1 MKLAIIT
8 QPLFDNYGGIL
19 QCYALQ
25 TILQRMGHEVEVL
38 NRRGP
43 KERLSLWLFLL
54 RCVSVIKCIIRRY
67 ILGQKQWAIIKP
79 WATWY
84 VPDKRQRKTSAHR
97 KFLRQFIHEHFHQSS
112 LLTSTDDMARWANT
126 HPCDAFVV
134 GSDQVWR
141 GTYNADVTESFCSFL
156 PDTDPRRRIVYAA
169 SFGTEY
175 VDISPE
181 KLPECRRLAQFF
193 SAVSV
198 REQSAIRLA
207 KEALGIEPQWVL
219 DPTMLLTADDYRSLW
234 QHEESQWEG
243 ITTYVLDASEEK
255 SQIQHDVAQT
265 LSLPVN
271 ALMLPPINQ
280 DGKPVDMI
288 PVEAWLKAFAQASFV
303 ITDSFHGCV
312 FSIIH
317 RKPFIA
323 IANRER
329 GIDRFTSL
337 LGHFGLMD
345 RLIFSLEE
353 YQQKRSS
360 LLTPIDYVPI
370 VQKHEEARTASLNF
384 LREALAER

>member
-1 MKLAIIT
+1 M
-8 QPLFDNYGGIL
+8 

-25 TILQRMGHEVEVL
+25 TVLQRMGHEVVVL

-67 ILGQKQWAIIKP
+67 ILGQKQWAIITP

-97 KFLRQFIHEHFHQSS
+97 KFLRQFIYEHFHQSS
-112 LLTSTDDMARWANT
+112 PLTSTDDMARWANT

-141 GTYNADVTESFCSFL
+141 GAYNADVTESFCSFL

-255 SQIQHDVAQT
+255 SQIQHDVSQT

-271 ALMLPPINQ
+271 ALMLPPIDQ
-280 DGKPVDMI
+280 DGKLVDMI
-288 PVEAWLKAFAQASFV
+288 PVEGWLKAFAQASFV

-370 VQKHEEARTASLNF
+370 VQKHEEARTASLTF

>member
-8 QPLFDNYGGIL
+8 QPLFNNYGGIL

-67 ILGQKQWAIIKP
+67 ILGQKQWVIIKP

-219 DPTMLLTADDYRSLW
+219 DPTMLLTADDYRLLW

-255 SQIQHDVAQT
+255 SQIQQDVSQT

-337 LGHFGLMD
+337 LGYFGLMD

-370 VQKHEEARTASLNF
+370 VQKHEEARTASLTF

>member
-1 MKLAIIT
+1 MKLAIVT

-25 TILQRMGHEVEVL
+25 TVLQRMGHEVVVL

-97 KFLRQFIHEHFHQSS
+97 KFLRQFIYEHFHQSS
-112 LLTSTDDMARWANT
+112 PLTSTDDMARWANT

-141 GTYNADVTESFCSFL
+141 GAYNADVTESFCSFL

-193 SAVSV
+193 SAVSI

-271 ALMLPPINQ
+271 ALMLPPIDQ

-337 LGHFGLMD
+337 LGYFGLMD

-370 VQKHEEARTASLNF
+370 VQKHEEARTASLTF

>member
-25 TILQRMGHEVEVL
+25 TILQRMGHEVVVL

-141 GTYNADVTESFCSFL
+141 GAYNADVTESFCSFL

-198 REQSAIRLA
+198 REQSAICLA

-255 SQIQHDVAQT
+255 SQIQHDVSQA

-271 ALMLPPINQ
+271 VLMLPPLDQ

-337 LGHFGLMD
+337 LGYFGLMD

-360 LLTPIDYVPI
+360 LLTPINYVPI
-370 VQKHEEARTASLNF
+370 VQKHEEARAASLTF

>member
-1 MKLAIIT
+1 MRIDLYT
-8 QPLFDNYGGIL
+8 LPLHINYGGIL

-25 TILQRMGHEVEVL
+25 TVLQRMGHEVVVL

-97 KFLRQFIHEHFHQSS
+97 KFLRQFIYEHFHQSS
-112 LLTSTDDMARWANT
+112 PLTSTDDMARWANT

-141 GTYNADVTESFCSFL
+141 GAYNADVTESFCSFL

-265 LSLPVN
+265 FSLPVN
-271 ALMLPPINQ
+271 ALMLPPIDQ

-288 PVEAWLKAFAQASFV
+288 PVEGWLKAFAQASFV

-370 VQKHEEARTASLNF
+370 VQKHEEARAASLTF

>member
-38 NRRGP
+38 KRRGP

-84 VPDKRQRKTSAHR
+84 VPDKRQRKTSVHR
-97 KFLRQFIHEHFHQSS
+97 KFLRRFIHEHIHQSS
-112 LLTSTDDMARWANT
+112 PLTSTDDMARWANT

-141 GTYNADVTESFCSFL
+141 GAYNADVTESFCSFL

-255 SQIQHDVAQT
+255 SQIQQDVAQA

-271 ALMLPPINQ
+271 ALLLPPINQ

-337 LGHFGLMD
+337 LGYFGLMD

-353 YQQKRSS
+353 YQQKRTS

-370 VQKHEEARTASLNF
+370 VQKHEEARAASLTF

>member
-84 VPDKRQRKTSAHR
+84 EPDMSKWLYGSRRLLA
-97 KFLRQFIHEHFHQSS
+97 QFIDKHFQQSS
-112 LLTSTDDMARWANT
+112 PLTSTDDMARWANT

-141 GTYNADVTESFCSFL
+141 GAYNADVTESFCSFL

-207 KEALGIEPQWVL
+207 KEALGIEPLWVL

-243 ITTYVLDASEEK
+243 ITTYVLDVSEEK
-255 SQIQHDVAQT
+255 SQIQHDVSQT

-271 ALMLPPINQ
+271 ALMLPPLDQ

-288 PVEAWLKAFAQASFV
+288 PVEVWLKAFAQARFV

-337 LGHFGLMD
+337 LGYFGLMD

-353 YQQKRSS
+353 YQQKRTS

-370 VQKHEEARTASLNF
+370 VQKHEEARTASLTF

>member
-1 MKLAIIT
+1 M
-8 QPLFDNYGGIL
+8 

-141 GTYNADVTESFCSFL
+141 GAYNADVTESFCSFL

-175 VDISPE
+175 VDISSE

-255 SQIQHDVAQT
+255 SQIQHDVSQT

-288 PVEAWLKAFAQASFV
+288 PVEGWLKAFAQASFV

-323 IANRER
+323 IANRAR

-337 LGHFGLMD
+337 LGYFGLMD

-370 VQKHEEARTASLNF
+370 VQKHEEARTASLTF
-384 LREALAER
+384 LREALAE

>member
-1 MKLAIIT
+1 M
-8 QPLFDNYGGIL
+8 

-112 LLTSTDDMARWANT
+112 LLTSTDDMVRWANT

-141 GTYNADVTESFCSFL
+141 GAYNADVTESFCSFL

-255 SQIQHDVAQT
+255 VQIQHDVSQT

-271 ALMLPPINQ
+271 ALMLPPIDQ

-337 LGHFGLMD
+337 LGYFGLMD

-360 LLTPIDYVPI
+360 LLAPIDYVPI
-370 VQKHEEARTASLNF
+370 VQKHEEARTASLTF

>member
-25 TILQRMGHEVEVL
+25 TILQRMGHEVIVL
-38 NRRGP
+38 RRYGMP
-43 KERLSLWLFLL
+43 LNTWIFLL
-54 RCVSVIKCIIRRY
+54 RCVSFLKCIIRRY
-67 ILGQKQWAIIKP
+67 LLGQKQWAIINP
-79 WATWY
+79 WALWY
-84 VPDKRQRKTSAHR
+84 VPDKSKWLYGSRRLLA
-97 KFLRQFIHEHFHQSS
+97 QFIDKHFQQSS
-112 LLTSTDDMARWANT
+112 PLTSTDDMARWANT

-141 GTYNADVTESFCSFL
+141 GAYNADVTESFCSFL

-255 SQIQHDVAQT
+255 SQIQHDVSQT

-271 ALMLPPINQ
+271 ALMLPPIDQ
-280 DGKPVDMI
+280 DGKLVDMI
-288 PVEAWLKAFAQASFV
+288 PVEGWLKAFAQASFV

-337 LGHFGLMD
+337 LGYFGLMD

-370 VQKHEEARTASLNF
+370 VQKHEEARTASLTF

>member
-1 MKLAIIT
+1 M
-8 QPLFDNYGGIL
+8 

-38 NRRGP
+38 NRKGP
-43 KERLSLWLFLL
+43 KERLSLWMFLL

-84 VPDKRQRKTSAHR
+84 QPDKRKWKLYGDR
-97 KFLRQFIHEHFHQSS
+97 KFLAQFIDKHFQQSS
-112 LLTSTDDMARWANT
+112 PLTSTDDMARWANT
-126 HPCDAFVV
+126 RPCDAFVV

-141 GTYNADVTESFCSFL
+141 GAYNDDVTESFCSFL

-255 SQIQHDVAQT
+255 SQIQQDVAQA

-337 LGHFGLMD
+337 LGYFGLMD

-370 VQKHEEARTASLNF
+370 VQKHEEARAASLTF

>member
-25 TILQRMGHEVEVL
+25 TILQRMGHEVIVL
-38 NRRGP
+38 RRNGMP
-43 KERLSLWLFLL
+43 LNTWIFLL
-54 RCVSVIKCIIRRY
+54 RCVSFLKCIIRRY
-67 ILGQKQWAIIKP
+67 LLGQKQWAIINP
-79 WATWY
+79 WALWY
-84 VPDKRQRKTSAHR
+84 VPDKSKWLYGSRRLLA
-97 KFLRQFIHEHFHQSS
+97 QFIDKHFQQSS
-112 LLTSTDDMARWANT
+112 PLTSTDDMARWANT

-141 GTYNADVTESFCSFL
+141 GAYNADVTESFCSFL

-255 SQIQHDVAQT
+255 SQIQHDVSQT

-271 ALMLPPINQ
+271 ALMLPPIDQ
-280 DGKPVDMI
+280 DGKLVDMI
-288 PVEAWLKAFAQASFV
+288 PVEGWLKAFAQASFV

-337 LGHFGLMD
+337 LGYFGLMD

-370 VQKHEEARTASLNF
+370 VQKHEEARTASLTF

>member
-1 MKLAIIT
+1 MRIDLYT
-8 QPLFDNYGGIL
+8 LPLHINYGGIL

-25 TILQRMGHEVEVL
+25 TVLQRMGHEVVVL

-43 KERLSLWLFLL
+43 KERLSLRLFLL

-67 ILGQKQWAIIKP
+67 LLGQKQWAIINP
-79 WATWY
+79 WALWY
-84 VPDKRQRKTSAHR
+84 VPDKSKWLYGSRRLLA
-97 KFLRQFIHEHFHQSS
+97 QFIDKHFQQSS
-112 LLTSTDDMARWANT
+112 PLTSTDDMARWANT

-141 GTYNADVTESFCSFL
+141 GAYNADVTESFCSFL

-255 SQIQHDVAQT
+255 SQIQHDVSQA

-288 PVEAWLKAFAQASFV
+288 PVEVWLKAFAQASFV

-337 LGHFGLMD
+337 LGYFGLMD

-370 VQKHEEARTASLNF
+370 VQKHEEARTASLTF

>member
-1 MKLAIIT
+1 MKLAIVT

-25 TILQRMGHEVEVL
+25 TILQRMGHEVVVL

-43 KERLSLWLFLL
+43 KERLSLCLFLL

-97 KFLRQFIHEHFHQSS
+97 KFLRQFIYEHFHQSS
-112 LLTSTDDMARWANT
+112 PLTSTDDMARWANT

-141 GTYNADVTESFCSFL
+141 GAYNADVTESFCSFL

-219 DPTMLLTADDYRSLW
+219 DPTMLLTAEDYRSLW

-255 SQIQHDVAQT
+255 SQIQHDVSQA

-271 ALMLPPINQ
+271 ALMLPPVDQ
-280 DGKPVDMI
+280 DGKLVDMI
-288 PVEAWLKAFAQASFV
+288 PVEGWLKAFAQASFV

-337 LGHFGLMD
+337 LGYFGLMD

>member
-1 MKLAIIT
+1 M
-8 QPLFDNYGGIL
+8 

-25 TILQRMGHEVEVL
+25 TILQRMGHEVVVL

-141 GTYNADVTESFCSFL
+141 GAYNADVTESFCSFL

-255 SQIQHDVAQT
+255 SQIQHDVSQT

-271 ALMLPPINQ
+271 ALLLPPINQ

-288 PVEAWLKAFAQASFV
+288 PVEVWLKAFAQARFV

-337 LGHFGLMD
+337 LGYFGLMD

-360 LLTPIDYVPI
+360 LLAPIDSVPI
-370 VQKHEEARTASLNF
+370 VQKHEEARTASLTF
-384 LREALAER
+384 LREALVER

>member
-25 TILQRMGHEVEVL
+25 TILQRMGHEVIVL
-38 NRRGP
+38 RRYGMP
-43 KERLSLWLFLL
+43 LNTWIFLL
-54 RCVSVIKCIIRRY
+54 RCVSFLKCIIRRY
-67 ILGQKQWAIIKP
+67 LLGQKQWAIINP
-79 WATWY
+79 WALWY
-84 VPDKRQRKTSAHR
+84 VPDKSKWLYGSRRLLA
-97 KFLRQFIHEHFHQSS
+97 QFIDNHFQQSS
-112 LLTSTDDMARWANT
+112 PLTSTDDMARWANT

-141 GTYNADVTESFCSFL
+141 GAYNADVTESFCSFL

-207 KEALGIEPQWVL
+207 KEALGIDPQWVL

-255 SQIQHDVAQT
+255 SQIQHDVSQA

-271 ALMLPPINQ
+271 ALLLPPIDQ

-288 PVEAWLKAFAQASFV
+288 PVEGWLKAFAQASFV

-370 VQKHEEARTASLNF
+370 VQKHEEARAASLTF

>member
-1 MKLAIIT
+1 M
-8 QPLFDNYGGIL
+8 

-38 NRRGP
+38 KRRGP

-97 KFLRQFIHEHFHQSS
+97 KFLRQFIYEHFHQSS
-112 LLTSTDDMARWANT
+112 PLTSTDDMARWANT

-141 GTYNADVTESFCSFL
+141 GAYNADVTESFCSFL

-255 SQIQHDVAQT
+255 AQIQHDVSQT

-288 PVEAWLKAFAQASFV
+288 PVEGWLKAFAQASFV

-353 YQQKRSS
+353 YQQKRTS

-370 VQKHEEARTASLNF
+370 VQKHEEARAASLTF

>member
-1 MKLAIIT
+1 MRIDLYT
-8 QPLFDNYGGIL
+8 LPLHINYGGIL

-25 TILQRMGHEVEVL
+25 TVLQRMGHEVVVL
-38 NRRGP
+38 NRRGQ

-54 RCVSVIKCIIRRY
+54 RCVSVFKCIIRRY
-67 ILGQKQWAIIKP
+67 LLGQKQWAIIKP
-79 WATWY
+79 WAFNYTPILQNDYQRPLPTYLVPFAQKHICLTKPLHGKEAFLQY
-84 VPDKRQRKTSAHR
+84 V
-97 KFLRQFIHEHFHQSS
+97 
-112 LLTSTDDMARWANT
+112 NT

-141 GTYNADVTESFCSFL
+141 GAYNADVTESFCSFL

-255 SQIQHDVAQT
+255 SQIQQDVAQT
-265 LSLPVN
+265 FSLPVN

-288 PVEAWLKAFAQASFV
+288 PVEVWLKAFAQASFV

-370 VQKHEEARTASLNF
+370 VQKHEEARTASLTF

>member
-19 QCYALQ
+19 QCYPLQ
-25 TILQRMGHEVEVL
+25 TILQRMGHEVVVL

-141 GTYNADVTESFCSFL
+141 GAYNADVTESFCSFL

-255 SQIQHDVAQT
+255 SQIQHDVSQT

-271 ALMLPPINQ
+271 ALMLPPIDQ
-280 DGKPVDMI
+280 DGKLVDMI
-288 PVEAWLKAFAQASFV
+288 PVEGWLKAFAQASFV

-337 LGHFGLMD
+337 LGYFGLMD

-370 VQKHEEARTASLNF
+370 VQKHEEARAASLTF

>member
-1 MKLAIIT
+1 MKLAIVT

-25 TILQRMGHEVEVL
+25 TVLQRMGHEVVVL

-97 KFLRQFIHEHFHQSS
+97 KFLRQFIYEHFHQSS
-112 LLTSTDDMARWANT
+112 PLTSTDDMARWANT

-141 GTYNADVTESFCSFL
+141 GAYNADVTESFCSFL

-234 QHEESQWEG
+234 QYEESQWEG
-243 ITTYVLDASEEK
+243 ITTYILDASEEK

-265 LSLPVN
+265 FSLPVN
-271 ALMLPPINQ
+271 AIMLPPIDQ

-288 PVEAWLKAFAQASFV
+288 PVEGWLKAFAQASFV

-317 RKPFIA
+317 SKPFIA

-337 LGHFGLMD
+337 LGYFGLMD

-370 VQKHEEARTASLNF
+370 VQKHEEARTASLTF

>member
-25 TILQRMGHEVEVL
+25 TILQRMGHEVIVL
-38 NRRGP
+38 RRYGMP
-43 KERLSLWLFLL
+43 LNTWIFLL
-54 RCVSVIKCIIRRY
+54 RCVSFLKCIIRRY
-67 ILGQKQWAIIKP
+67 LLGQKQWAIINP
-79 WATWY
+79 WALWY
-84 VPDKRQRKTSAHR
+84 VPDKSKWLYGSRRLLA
-97 KFLRQFIHEHFHQSS
+97 QFIDKHFQQSS
-112 LLTSTDDMARWANT
+112 PLTSTDDMARWANT

-141 GTYNADVTESFCSFL
+141 GAYNADVTESFCSFL

-219 DPTMLLTADDYRSLW
+219 DPTMLLTADDYHLLW

-255 SQIQHDVAQT
+255 SQIQHDVSQT

-271 ALMLPPINQ
+271 ALMLPPIDQ
-280 DGKPVDMI
+280 DGKLVDMI
-288 PVEAWLKAFAQASFV
+288 PVEGWLKAFAQASFV

-337 LGHFGLMD
+337 LGYFGLMD

-370 VQKHEEARTASLNF
+370 VQKHEEARAASLTF

>member
-8 QPLFDNYGGIL
+8 QPLFYNYGGIL

-25 TILQRMGHEVEVL
+25 TVLQRMGHEVVVL
-38 NRRGP
+38 NRRGQ

-67 ILGQKQWAIIKP
+67 ILGQKQWVIIKP
-79 WATWY
+79 WALWY
-84 VPDKRQRKTSAHR
+84 QPDKSKWKLYGNRR
-97 KFLRQFIHEHFHQSS
+97 FLAQFIDKHFQQSS
-112 LLTSTDDMARWANT
+112 PLTSTDDMVRWANT

-141 GTYNADVTESFCSFL
+141 GAYNADVTESFCSFL
-156 PDTDPRRRIVYAA
+156 PDIDPRRRIVYAA

-175 VDISPE
+175 VDIPPE

-288 PVEAWLKAFAQASFV
+288 PVEGWLKAFAQASFV

-337 LGHFGLMD
+337 LGYFGLMD

-353 YQQKRSS
+353 YQQKRTS

>member
-25 TILQRMGHEVEVL
+25 TILQRMGHEVIVL
-38 NRRGP
+38 RRYGMP
-43 KERLSLWLFLL
+43 LNTWIFLL
-54 RCVSVIKCIIRRY
+54 RCVSFLKCIIRRY
-67 ILGQKQWAIIKP
+67 LLGQKQWAIITP
-79 WATWY
+79 WALWY
-84 VPDKRQRKTSAHR
+84 VPDKSKWLYGSRRLLA
-97 KFLRQFIHEHFHQSS
+97 QFIDKHFQQSS
-112 LLTSTDDMARWANT
+112 PLTSTDDMARWANT

-141 GTYNADVTESFCSFL
+141 GAYNADVTESFCSFL

-255 SQIQHDVAQT
+255 SQIQHDVSQT

-271 ALMLPPINQ
+271 ALMLPPIDQ
-280 DGKPVDMI
+280 DGKLVDMI
-288 PVEAWLKAFAQASFV
+288 PVEGWLKAFAQASFV

-337 LGHFGLMD
+337 LGYFGLMD

-370 VQKHEEARTASLNF
+370 VQKHEEARAASLTF

>member
-25 TILQRMGHEVEVL
+25 TILQRMGHEVIVL
-38 NRRGP
+38 RRYGMP
-43 KERLSLWLFLL
+43 LNTWIFLL
-54 RCVSVIKCIIRRY
+54 RCVSFLKCIIRRY
-67 ILGQKQWAIIKP
+67 LLGQKQWAIINP
-79 WATWY
+79 WALWY
-84 VPDKRQRKTSAHR
+84 VPDKSKWLYGSRRLLA
-97 KFLRQFIHEHFHQSS
+97 QFIDKHFQQSS
-112 LLTSTDDMARWANT
+112 PLTSTDDMARWANT

-141 GTYNADVTESFCSFL
+141 GAYNADVTESFCSFL

-255 SQIQHDVAQT
+255 SQIQHDVSQT

-271 ALMLPPINQ
+271 ALMLPPIDQ

-288 PVEAWLKAFAQASFV
+288 PVEGWLKAFAQASFV

-337 LGHFGLMD
+337 LGYFGLMD

-370 VQKHEEARTASLNF
+370 VQKHEEARAASLTF

>member
-38 NRRGP
+38 KRRGP

-141 GTYNADVTESFCSFL
+141 GAYNADVTESFCSFL

-207 KEALGIEPQWVL
+207 KEALGIDPQWVL

-255 SQIQHDVAQT
+255 SQLQHDVSQA

-271 ALMLPPINQ
+271 ALLLPPINQ

-288 PVEAWLKAFAQASFV
+288 PVEVWLKAFAQASFV

-337 LGHFGLMD
+337 LGYFGLMD

-370 VQKHEEARTASLNF
+370 VQKHEEARTASLTF

>member
-1 MKLAIIT
+1 M
-8 QPLFDNYGGIL
+8 

-25 TILQRMGHEVEVL
+25 TVLQRMGHAVAVL
-38 NRRGP
+38 NRRAP
-43 KERLSLWLFLL
+43 KERLSLWLFLF
-54 RCVSVIKCIIRRY
+54 RCVRVIKCIIRRY

-97 KFLRQFIHEHFHQSS
+97 KFLRQFIYEHFHQSS
-112 LLTSTDDMARWANT
+112 PLTSTDDMARWANT

-141 GTYNADVTESFCSFL
+141 GAYNADVTESFCSFL

-255 SQIQHDVAQT
+255 SQIQHDVSQT

-271 ALMLPPINQ
+271 ALMLPPIDQ

-288 PVEAWLKAFAQASFV
+288 PVEGWLKAFAQASFV

-337 LGHFGLMD
+337 LGYFGLMD

-370 VQKHEEARTASLNF
+370 VQKHEEARAASLTF

>member
-8 QPLFDNYGGIL
+8 QPLFNNYGGIL

-25 TILQRMGHEVEVL
+25 TILQRMGHEVIVL
-38 NRRGP
+38 RRNGMP
-43 KERLSLWLFLL
+43 LNTWIFLH
-54 RCVSVIKCIIRRY
+54 RCVSFLKCIIRRY
-67 ILGQKQWAIIKP
+67 ILGQKHWAIIKP
-79 WATWY
+79 WALWY
-84 VPDKRQRKTSAHR
+84 EPDMSKWKLYGDRR
-97 KFLRQFIHEHFHQSS
+97 FLAQFIDNHFQQSS
-112 LLTSTDDMARWANT
+112 PLTSTDDMARWANT

-141 GTYNADVTESFCSFL
+141 GAYNADVTESFCSFL

-255 SQIQHDVAQT
+255 SQIQQDVAQT

-271 ALMLPPINQ
+271 ALMLPPIDQ

-288 PVEAWLKAFAQASFV
+288 PVEGWLKAFAQASFV

-337 LGHFGLMD
+337 LGYFGLMD

-370 VQKHEEARTASLNF
+370 VQKHEEARAASLTF

>member
-25 TILQRMGHEVEVL
+25 TILQRMGHEVIVL
-38 NRRGP
+38 RRYGMP
-43 KERLSLWLFLL
+43 LNTWIFLL
-54 RCVSVIKCIIRRY
+54 RCVSFLKCIIRRY
-67 ILGQKQWAIIKP
+67 LLGQKQWAIINP
-79 WATWY
+79 WALWY
-84 VPDKRQRKTSAHR
+84 VPDKSKWLYGSRRLLA
-97 KFLRQFIHEHFHQSS
+97 QFIDKHFQQSS
-112 LLTSTDDMARWANT
+112 PLTSTDDMARWANT

-141 GTYNADVTESFCSFL
+141 GAYNADVTESFCSFL

-219 DPTMLLTADDYRSLW
+219 DPTMLLTAEDYRSLW

-255 SQIQHDVAQT
+255 SQIQHDVSQT

-288 PVEAWLKAFAQASFV
+288 PVEVWLKAFAQASFV

-337 LGHFGLMD
+337 LGYFGLMD

-370 VQKHEEARTASLNF
+370 VQKHEEARAASLTF

>member
-1 MKLAIIT
+1 MRIDLYT
-8 QPLFDNYGGIL
+8 LPLHINYGGIL

-25 TILQRMGHEVEVL
+25 TVLQRMGHEVVVL

-97 KFLRQFIHEHFHQSS
+97 KFLRQFIYEHFHQSS
-112 LLTSTDDMARWANT
+112 PLTSTDDMARWANT

-141 GTYNADVTESFCSFL
+141 GAYNADVTESFCSFL

-207 KEALGIEPQWVL
+207 KEALGIDPQWVL

-255 SQIQHDVAQT
+255 SQIQQDVSQT

-271 ALMLPPINQ
+271 ALMLPPIDQ

-288 PVEAWLKAFAQASFV
+288 PVEGWLKAFAQASFV

-370 VQKHEEARTASLNF
+370 VQKHEEARTASLTF

>member
-25 TILQRMGHEVEVL
+25 TILQRMGHEVVVL
-38 NRRGP
+38 NRKGQ
-43 KERLSLWLFLL
+43 KERLSLWMFLL

-84 VPDKRQRKTSAHR
+84 EPDMSKWLYGSRRLLA
-97 KFLRQFIHEHFHQSS
+97 QFIDKHFQQSS
-112 LLTSTDDMARWANT
+112 PLTSTDDMARWANT

-141 GTYNADVTESFCSFL
+141 GAYNADVTESFCSFL

-198 REQSAIRLA
+198 REQSAVRLA

-219 DPTMLLTADDYRSLW
+219 DPTMLHTADDYRSLW

-255 SQIQHDVAQT
+255 SQIQHDVSQT

-271 ALMLPPINQ
+271 ALMLPPIDQ
-280 DGKPVDMI
+280 DGKLVDMI
-288 PVEAWLKAFAQASFV
+288 PVEGWLKAFAQASFV

-337 LGHFGLMD
+337 LGYFGLMD

-370 VQKHEEARTASLNF
+370 VQKHEEARAASLTF

>member
-1 MKLAIIT
+1 
-8 QPLFDNYGGIL
+8 
-19 QCYALQ
+19 
-25 TILQRMGHEVEVL
+25 
-38 NRRGP
+38 
-43 KERLSLWLFLL
+43 
-54 RCVSVIKCIIRRY
+54 
-67 ILGQKQWAIIKP
+67 
-79 WATWY
+79 
-84 VPDKRQRKTSAHR
+84 
-97 KFLRQFIHEHFHQSS
+97 
-112 LLTSTDDMARWANT
+112 MARWANT

-219 DPTMLLTADDYRSLW
+219 DPTMLLTSDDYRSLW

-255 SQIQHDVAQT
+255 SQIQQDVSQT

-337 LGHFGLMD
+337 LGYFGLMD

-370 VQKHEEARTASLNF
+370 VQKHEEARTASLTF

>member
-1 MKLAIIT
+1 M
-8 QPLFDNYGGIL
+8 

-25 TILQRMGHEVEVL
+25 TILQRMGHEVIVL
-38 NRRGP
+38 RRYGMP
-43 KERLSLWLFLL
+43 LNTWIFLH
-54 RCVSVIKCIIRRY
+54 RCVSFLKCIIRRY
-67 ILGQKQWAIIKP
+67 ILGQKHWAIIKP
-79 WATWY
+79 WALWY
-84 VPDKRQRKTSAHR
+84 EPDMSKWKLYGDRR
-97 KFLRQFIHEHFHQSS
+97 FLAQFIDNHFQQSS
-112 LLTSTDDMARWANT
+112 PLTSTDDMARWANT

-141 GTYNADVTESFCSFL
+141 GAYNADVTESFCSFL

-207 KEALGIEPQWVL
+207 KEALGIDPQWVL

-255 SQIQHDVAQT
+255 SQIQQDVAQT

-271 ALMLPPINQ
+271 ALMLPPIDQ

-288 PVEAWLKAFAQASFV
+288 PVEGWLKAFAQASFV

-337 LGHFGLMD
+337 LGYFGLMD

-370 VQKHEEARTASLNF
+370 VQKHEEARAASLTF

>member
-8 QPLFDNYGGIL
+8 QPLFNNYGGIL

-25 TILQRMGHEVEVL
+25 TILQRMGHEVIVL
-38 NRRGP
+38 RRNGMP
-43 KERLSLWLFLL
+43 LNTWIFLL
-54 RCVSVIKCIIRRY
+54 RCVSFLKCIIRRY
-67 ILGQKQWAIIKP
+67 LLGQKQWAIINP
-79 WATWY
+79 WALWY
-84 VPDKRQRKTSAHR
+84 VPDKSKWLYGSRRLLA
-97 KFLRQFIHEHFHQSS
+97 QFIDKHFQQSS
-112 LLTSTDDMARWANT
+112 PLTSTDDMARWANT

-141 GTYNADVTESFCSFL
+141 GAYNADVTESFCSFL

-255 SQIQHDVAQT
+255 SQIQHDVSQT

-288 PVEAWLKAFAQASFV
+288 PVEVWLKAFAQASFV

-370 VQKHEEARTASLNF
+370 VQKHEEARTASLTF

>member
-25 TILQRMGHEVEVL
+25 TILQRMGHEVIVL
-38 NRRGP
+38 RRYGMP
-43 KERLSLWLFLL
+43 LNTWIFLL
-54 RCVSVIKCIIRRY
+54 RCVSFLKCIIRRY
-67 ILGQKQWAIIKP
+67 LLGQKQWAIINP
-79 WATWY
+79 WALWY
-84 VPDKRQRKTSAHR
+84 VPDKSKWLYGSRRLLA
-97 KFLRQFIHEHFHQSS
+97 QFIDKHFQQSS
-112 LLTSTDDMARWANT
+112 PLTSTDDMARWANT

-141 GTYNADVTESFCSFL
+141 GAYNADVTESFCSFL

-255 SQIQHDVAQT
+255 SQIQHDVSQT

-288 PVEAWLKAFAQASFV
+288 PVEVWLKAFAQASFV

-337 LGHFGLMD
+337 LGYFGLMD

-370 VQKHEEARTASLNF
+370 VQKHEEARTASLTF

>member
-25 TILQRMGHEVEVL
+25 TILQRMGHEVVVL
-38 NRRGP
+38 NRKEP
-43 KERLSLWLFLL
+43 KERLSLWMFLL

-79 WATWY
+79 WALWY
-84 VPDKRQRKTSAHR
+84 EPDMSKWLYGSRR
-97 KFLRQFIHEHFHQSS
+97 FLAQFIDKHFQQSS
-112 LLTSTDDMARWANT
+112 PLTSTDDMVRWANT

-141 GTYNADVTESFCSFL
+141 GAYNADVTESFCSFL

-234 QHEESQWEG
+234 QHEEIQWEG

-255 SQIQHDVAQT
+255 SQIQHDVSQT

-271 ALMLPPINQ
+271 ALLLPPLDQ

-288 PVEAWLKAFAQASFV
+288 PVEGWLKAFAQPSFV

-337 LGHFGLMD
+337 LGYFGLMD

-360 LLTPIDYVPI
+360 LLAPIDYVPI
-370 VQKHEEARTASLNF
+370 VQKHEEARTASLTF